1 MVDFVES
8 STEALAQEPDG
19 MCRLVPVLVWNETAD
34 TKIRPPE
41 RPLLVRLPASGGY
54 HYHVAIKSDG
64 MWRMF
69 GATDRMI
76 YGVEAWAEI
85 PQ

>member
-1 MVDFVES
+1 MSGGAGAEVER
-8 STEALAQEPDG
+8 DG
-19 MCRLVPVLVWNETAD
+19 RHQDAA
-34 TKIRPPE
+34 PE
-41 RPLLVRLPASGGY
+41 GPLLVRLPASGGY

>member
-1 MVDFVES
+1 MVDFVEL
-8 STEALAQEPDG
+8 STEP
-19 MCRLVPVLVWNETAD
+19 LVWKPLRWNETAD

-85 PQ
+85 PE

>member
-1 MVDFVES
+1 MVDFVEL
-8 STEALAQEPDG
+8 STEP
-19 MCRLVPVLVWNETAD
+19 LVWKPLVWNETAD

-41 RPLLVRLPASGGY
+41 GPLLVRLPASGGY